1 MVGRIGLVLGVMAA
15 LAGDAVANPPQEAP
29 KPPPS
34 PTQAQKV
41 IDEEGKLVA
50 PERIDRGPGWGWRL
64 AEKMTLAGDELS
76 LSLRALT
83 FDTMDLKFDGHTR
96 RARMRMNTG
105 RSDSFALGFDS
116 DIDFK
121 NGYASVDATLHLA
134 VMGRSYKLDL
144 PKFDVVPRSYE
155 GDRYVELRVP
165 VIDFKF

>member
-1 MVGRIGLVLGVMAA
+1 MVGRVGMVLGLLVALTGVAA
-15 LAGDAVANPPQEAP
+15 ADPPTVA
-29 KPPPS
+29 PPPVVDS
-34 PTQAQKV
+34 DQ
-41 IDEEGKLVA
+41 KLVP
-50 PERIDRGPGWGWRL
+50 PEKIDRGPGWSWRL

-96 RARMRMNTG
+96 HARMRMNAG
-105 RSDSFALGFDS
+105 KSDSFSLGFDS
-116 DIDFK
+116 DIAFK
-121 NGYASVDATLHLA
+121 SGYASVDATLHLA
-134 VMGRSYKLDL
+134 VMGRAYKLDL

>member
-1 MVGRIGLVLGVMAA
+1 MFSRVGLLVGVLLAA
-15 LAGDAVANPPQEAP
+15 SVGVASADPPAV
-29 KPPPS
+29 
-34 PTQAQKV
+34 V
-41 IDEEGKLVA
+41 DENSEFVPAEK
-50 PERIDRGPGWGWRL
+50 IDRGPGWSWRL

-96 RARMRMNTG
+96 HARMKMQAG
-105 RSDSFALGFDS
+105 RTDAFSLGFDS
-116 DIDFK
+116 DIAFK
-121 NGYASVDATLHLA
+121 AGYASVDAKLHLA
-134 VMGRSYKLDL
+134 VMGRAYTLDL